1 MKSNF
6 FKISFTATASLLLYT
21 ATAMALPFG
30 SLQDEKVKI
39 YNGALGNTL
48 GGEFKIDVVDKG
60 FSIDFISFC
69 LEKYENIAYYNGKDA
84 TIYTI
89 TSVADYAT
97 NGGGTTR
104 GAINVPIG
112 EGKYELRDPV
122 RSETKWVYYT
132 YMFGGSW
139 GKTKNDTLADHIQN
153 IIWYLENEQDF
164 SNLSD
169 ATKIFYNSFIK
180 DKWNNKYD
188 PYVQVL
194 NLSTTT
200 GAKAQSQLVGN
211 AAPVPEP
218 TTMLLFGTGLIGLA
232 GIARRRQ
239 NA

>member
-6 FKISFTATASLLLYT
+6 FKISFAATASLLLYT

-30 SLQDEKVKI
+30 SLQGEKVKI
-39 YNGALGNTL
+39 YNGAFGKTL
-48 GGEFKIDVVDKG
+48 GGEFNIDVVDKG

-69 LEKYENIAYYNGKDA
+69 LEKYENIAYYNGKDT

-97 NGGGTTR
+97 DGGGTTR
-104 GAINVPIG
+104 GANYVSIG
-112 EGKYELRDPV
+112 EGKSELRDQV
-122 RSETKWVYYT
+122 QSKTKWVYYT

-139 GKTKNDTLADHIQN
+139 GQIKNDTLADHVQN
-153 IIWYLENEQDF
+153 IIWYLEDEQGFDD
-164 SNLSD
+164 LSPE
-169 ATKIFYNSFIK
+169 TKNFYSSFI
-180 DKWNNKYD
+180 DTKWNDKYD
-188 PYVQVL
+188 TYVQVL
-194 NLSTTT
+194 NLSTST